1 MDNADGRS
9 YIHFNRMIKKYD
21 LDAFV
26 ISGPGHG
33 APGLIS
39 NFYLEGVWS
48 ETYHDTSEDKNGMQ
62 RLFRNFSFPGGHGSH
77 MTPEVCYDHIILYF
91 KH

>member
-1 MDNADGRS
+1 M
-9 YIHFNRMIKKYD
+9 NRLIIKYD

-39 NFYLEGVWS
+39 NFYLEGVYS
-48 ETYHDTSEDKNGMQ
+48 EVYPSKGEDVEGLQKF
-62 RLFRNFSFPGGHGSH
+62 FRDFSFPGGIGSH
-77 MTPEVCYDHIILYF
+77 MTPEVGSREWRAWTVVC
-91 KH
+91 

>member
-1 MDNADGRS
+1 
-9 YIHFNRMIKKYD
+9 MIKKYD

-77 MTPEVCYDHIILYF
+77 MTPEVYYDHIILYF